1 MHDVVLSVNGTEWRG
16 WKEVRIRRSIRQIS
30 SEFSLKLTDKW
41 SEDMQPRPI
50 NEGDASVVKI
60 DDRTVMTGFIDDFTP
75 SYDAQTHSIEV
86 QGRDKTGD
94 LVDCSAPSF
103 QWRGRSLLEGAQV
116 LCEPFGIPVRTT
128 ANVSRK
134 FDRLKSDEGESYF
147 DVIETAAR
155 IRAVLLMSDGLGG
168 LVIGRAGTER
178 LSGALILGENILG
191 ANSRRSMR
199 DRFSKYTVKGQ
210 SNNAFTETT
219 SVTASA
225 EDKLVRRFRPKTILA
240 EDGLDIGGCRDRA
253 IWHRNTAFANATSAN
268 YTVNG
273 WYLDGELIE
282 PNKLVSVRDPF
293 LKINSDQLIS
303 DVSYVIDEK
312 GLRCE
317 ITVAD
322 PAAFD
327 LKELPEPSD
336 EGAVF

>member
-1 MHDVVLSVNGTEWRG
+1 MHDVALSVAGTEWRG

-30 SEFSLKLTDKW
+30 SEFTLRLTDKW
-41 SEDMQPRPI
+41 SENMQPRPI
-50 NEGDASVVKI
+50 IEGDACTIKI
-60 DDRTVMTGFIDDFTP
+60 DDRTVITGFIDDLTP
-75 SYDAQTHSIEV
+75 FYDANTHGVEV
-86 QGRDKTGD
+86 QGRDVTGD

-103 QWRGRSLLEGAQV
+103 QWRGRSLLEGATE
-116 LCEPFGIPVRTT
+116 LCKPFGIPVRATVD
-128 ANVSRK
+128 VSRQ
-134 FDRLKSDEGESYF
+134 FDSLKSDEGESLF

-155 IRAVLLMSDGLGG
+155 IRGVLLMSDGLGG

-178 LSGALILGENILG
+178 MSGALVLGENIKAG
-191 ANSRRSMR
+191 NCRRSMR
-199 DRFSKYTVKGQ
+199 DRHSKYTVKGQ
-210 SNNAFTETT
+210 SNNPFTEITA
-219 SVTASA
+219 VTASA

-253 IWHRNTAFANATSAN
+253 IWHRNTAFANSTSAT

-273 WYLDGELIE
+273 WYLDGQLIE
-282 PNKLVSVRDPF
+282 PNKLIAVRDTW
-293 LKINSDQLIS
+293 LKINADQLIS

-327 LKELPEPSD
+327 LKELPEPAD
-336 EGAVF
+336 EGAIF